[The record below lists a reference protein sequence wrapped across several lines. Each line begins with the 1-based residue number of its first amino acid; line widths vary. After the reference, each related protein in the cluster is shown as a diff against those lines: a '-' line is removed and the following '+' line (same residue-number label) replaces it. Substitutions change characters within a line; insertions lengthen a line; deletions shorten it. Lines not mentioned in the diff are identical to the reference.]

1 MKRALALNTI
11 SIKGKNFMR
20 IPCPICG
27 ERDLREFYYV
37 GDAKIVNRPSPDAS
51 EDLWNDYLHN
61 RENPAGVTKDLW
73 YHESGCNSWLIVIR
87 NTVTHEVVSAE
98 LTVDLKGE
106 LS

>member
-1 MKRALALNTI
+1 
-11 SIKGKNFMR
+11 MR

-37 GDAKIVNRPSPDAS
+37 GDAKIVNRPSPNAS

-73 YHESGCNSWLIVIR
+73 YHDSGCNSWLIVTR

>member
-1 MKRALALNTI
+1 
-11 SIKGKNFMR
+11 MR

-51 EDLWNDYLHN
+51 EDSWNDYLHN
-61 RENPAGVTKDLW
+61 RKNPAGVTKDLW
-73 YHESGCNSWLIVIR
+73 YHESGCNSWLIVTR

>member
-1 MKRALALNTI
+1 
-11 SIKGKNFMR
+11 MR

-37 GDAKIVNRPSPDAS
+37 GDAKIVNRPSPNAS

-73 YHESGCNSWLIVIR
+73 YHESGCNSWLIVTR
-87 NTVTHEVVSAE
+87 NTVKHEVVSAE

>member
-1 MKRALALNTI
+1 
-11 SIKGKNFMR
+11 MR

-27 ERDLREFYYV
+27 ERDRREFYYV

-61 RENPAGVTKDLW
+61 RHNPAGVTKDLW
-73 YHESGCNSWLIVIR
+73 YHESGCNSWLIVTR

>member
-1 MKRALALNTI
+1 
-11 SIKGKNFMR
+11 MR

-37 GDAKIVNRPSPDAS
+37 GDAKIVNRPPPDAS

-73 YHESGCNSWLIVIR
+73 YHESGCNSWLIVTR

-98 LTVDLKGE
+98 LTVGLKGE

>member
-1 MKRALALNTI
+1 
-11 SIKGKNFMR
+11 MR

>member
-1 MKRALALNTI
+1 
-11 SIKGKNFMR
+11 MR

-27 ERDLREFYYV
+27 ERDLREFYNV

-61 RENPAGVTKDLW
+61 RDNPAGVTKDLW
-73 YHESGCNSWLIVIR
+73 YHESGCNSWLIVTR

-98 LTVDLKGE
+98 LTIDLKGE

>member
-1 MKRALALNTI
+1 
-11 SIKGKNFMR
+11 MR
-20 IPCPICG
+20 NPCPICG

-73 YHESGCNSWLIVIR
+73 YHESGCNSWLIVTR

-98 LTVDLKGE
+98 LTVNLKGE

>member
-1 MKRALALNTI
+1 
-11 SIKGKNFMR
+11 MR

-37 GDAKIVNRPSPDAS
+37 GDAKIVNRPSPNAS
-51 EDLWNDYLHN
+51 EDLWNEYLHN

-73 YHESGCNSWLIVIR
+73 YHESGCNSWLIVTR

-98 LTVDLKGE
+98 LTIDLKGE

>member
-1 MKRALALNTI
+1 
-11 SIKGKNFMR
+11 MR

-51 EDLWNDYLHN
+51 ADLWNDYLHN
-61 RENPAGVTKDLW
+61 RENPAGFTKDLW
-73 YHESGCNSWLIVIR
+73 YHESGCNSWLIVTR

>member
-37 GDAKIVNRPSPDAS
+37 GDAKIVN
-51 EDLWNDYLHN
+51 WQ
-61 RENPAGVTKDLW
+61 LW
-73 YHESGCNSWLIVIR
+73 YLESGCNSWLIVTR

>member
-20 IPCPICG
+20 IPCPISG

-73 YHESGCNSWLIVIR
+73 YHESGCNSWLIVTR

>member
-1 MKRALALNTI
+1 
-11 SIKGKNFMR
+11 MR

-61 RENPAGVTKDLW
+61 KSLKTKF
-73 YHESGCNSWLIVIR
+73 NR
-87 NTVTHEVVSAE
+87 PPN
-98 LTVDLKGE
+98 
-106 LS
+106 

>member
-1 MKRALALNTI
+1 
-11 SIKGKNFMR
+11 MR

-73 YHESGCNSWLIVIR
+73 YHESGCNSWLIVTR
-87 NTVTHEVVSAE
+87 NTVTHEVVSA
-98 LTVDLKGE
+98 DLAVNQKGE

>member
-1 MKRALALNTI
+1 
-11 SIKGKNFMR
+11 MR

-37 GDAKIVNRPSPDAS
+37 GDAKIVNRPPPDAS

-61 RENPAGVTKDLW
+61 RENPAGISKDLW
-73 YHESGCNSWLIVIR
+73 YHDSGCNSWLIVTR